1 MVGLSSILTYL
12 LILCGITTAAL
23 VALVIYGNAL
33 DTRESEEIYIN
44 KTEEEMMA
52 SEQPVLIGKMH
63 RLARAILVLAVI
75 SGATLLASAGIWVYI
90 GLYRS

>member
-33 DTRESEEIYIN
+33 DTRESEEIYVN
-44 KTEEEMMA
+44 KTEEKIMA

-63 RLARAILVLAVI
+63 RLARVILVLAVI